1 MKVTVVRYRTKP
13 EQADEN
19 ARLIGQVFEELRAKA
34 PQDVRYL
41 SVRLAD
47 GTFVHVSVAETAD
60 GVSPIPRLAAF
71 GLFQSG
77 IKERCVEP
85 PKSGDATVVGQYRM
99 LGET

>member
-1 MKVTVVRYRTKP
+1 MKLTVVRYVTNP

-19 ARLIGQVFEELRAKA
+19 ARLIGQVFEELRTKA

-41 SVRLAD
+41 ALRLAD
-47 GTFVHVSVAETAD
+47 GTFVHVSMAETAD
-60 GVSPIPRLAAF
+60 GASPIPKLAAF

-85 PKSGDATVVGQYRM
+85 PKSSDATIVGHYRM
-99 LGET
+99 PGEA